1 MSAEWRCTRADPSS
15 TLRCDPLKLAPTTLC
30 GSGKKVGELP
40 CSWGFCGVND
50 YPECWNGKQGY
61 RQLKMRAWHPEFD
74 GWMGLATISIWLRR
88 SSSLFLLPTMRLSQ
102 LFTLG
107 LAATALA
114 HPVADV
120 EADVSELQPVHTL
133 EKRASYFYSCQVVAS
148 ALKYRTCPS
157 TSCTAVGQ
165 YPNGKIL
172 KTTKTSLDHIPYVEP
187 LIERMIPFPG

>member
-1 MSAEWRCTRADPSS
+1 MDGFGDNIQLAAVKF
-15 TLRCDPLKLAPTTLC
+15 LALPLP
-30 GSGKKVGELP
+30 
-40 CSWGFCGVND
+40 
-50 YPECWNGKQGY
+50 
-61 RQLKMRAWHPEFD
+61 
-74 GWMGLATISIWLRR
+74 I
-88 SSSLFLLPTMRLSQ
+88 MRLSQ

-114 HPVADV
+114 HPVAEV

-133 EKRASYFYSCQVVAS
+133 EKRASYFYSCQVVAT
-148 ALKYRTCPS
+148 ALKHRTCPS

-187 LIERMIPFPG
+187 LIGNDPVP